1 MLKHLLLFNICAC
14 EICEKFVCKHSE
26 TIEYVNNQSTFY
38 KNLQNSQVNNSRI
51 LRIKNTKLSGY
62 CLYINTNIQG
72 DFQINTSV
80 PLRNGK
86 VFIDVY
92 DKHTNH
98 HQYLHYLSAHPYC
111 TKKSVVLGQTPR
123 ISRLCT
129 SEKGFENH
137 KEEMKLWF
145 WKTEHPEDLINSDMK
160 KVFQLRLKSN
170 DKHHNIKGIP

>member
-72 DFQINTSV
+72 DFQINTSL

-86 VFIDVY
+86 VSIDVY
-92 DKHTNH
+92 VKHTNH
-98 HQYLHYLSAHPYC
+98 HQYLHFLSVHPYC
-111 TKKSVVLGQTPR
+111 TKKSVVLGQAPQ
-123 ISRLCT
+123 ISSLCT
-129 SEKGFENH
+129 SEKGFENR
-137 KEEMKLWF
+137 F
-145 WKTEHPEDLINSDMK
+145 WKTEHPEDLISSEMK